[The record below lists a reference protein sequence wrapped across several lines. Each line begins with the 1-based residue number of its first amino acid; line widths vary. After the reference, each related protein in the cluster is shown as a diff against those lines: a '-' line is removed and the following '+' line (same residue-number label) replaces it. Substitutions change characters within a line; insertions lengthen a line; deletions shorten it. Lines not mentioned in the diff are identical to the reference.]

1 MAESA
6 LAAGAV
12 AAAGAPKRAG
22 LEGIVAATTAI
33 SYVDG
38 QVGRL
43 IYRGYDIHDL
53 AHATTF
59 EEIAYLLWFGRLP
72 TRTELSGLQARLVG
86 GRRLPAG
93 VLPILRDLPPTTAP
107 MDMLRTAVSAWG

>member
-6 LAAGAV
+6 LAAGNG
-12 AAAGAPKRAG
+12 AASKAQNKAG
-22 LEGIVAATTAI
+22 LEGVVAATTAI

-38 QVGRL
+38 QAGRL

-59 EEIAYLLWFGRLP
+59 EEIAYLLWFGSLP
-72 TRTELSGLQARLVG
+72 TRSELGALQARLVE
-86 GRRLPAG
+86 GRSLPAG
-93 VLPILRDLPPTTAP
+93 VLAVLRAMPPETAP
-107 MDMLRTAVSAWG
+107 MSNPPGLIE

>member
-6 LAAGAV
+6 LAAGTG

-53 AHATTF
+53 AHSTTF
-59 EEIAYLLWFGRLP
+59 EEIAYLLWFGKLP
-72 TRTELSGLQARLVG
+72 TRTELDGLRARLIAE
-86 GRRLPAG
+86 RKLPASI
-93 VLPILRDLPPTTAP
+93 VSLLR
-107 MDMLRTAVSAWG
+107 

>member
-33 SYVDG
+33 SYVNG

-43 IYRGYDIHDL
+43 VYRGYDIHDL
-53 AHATTF
+53 AHATSF
-59 EEIAYLLWFGRLP
+59 EEIAYLLWFGHLP
-72 TRTELSGLQARLVG
+72 TRAELSELQASLVKQ
-86 GRRLPAG
+86 RHLPAG
-93 VLPILRDLPPTTAP
+93 VLSLLRELSPETAP
-107 MDMLRTAVSAWG
+107 